1 METRGRKAIPK
12 ETKKIPVTIYMQA
25 QEIEKMGGMQNCK
38 NELLN
43 FSKTKFSHINNCLK
57 NKTISYIKV

>member
-43 FSKTKFSHINNCLK
+43 FSKTKIYVTTNHKRLHQDRN
-57 NKTISYIKV
+57 